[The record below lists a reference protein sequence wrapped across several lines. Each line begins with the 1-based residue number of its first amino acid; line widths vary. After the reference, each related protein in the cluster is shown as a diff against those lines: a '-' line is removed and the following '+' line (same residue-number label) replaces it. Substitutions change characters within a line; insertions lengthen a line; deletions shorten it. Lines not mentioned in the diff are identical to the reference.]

1 MIGPFKFHQADKLS
15 TRPLCE
21 SVSNKARA
29 RRRNREV
36 RSSLWKNPSMTSFVV
51 YRTMIVRSSSEAN
64 CEHEN
69 VLVTAFS
76 N

>member
-29 RRRNREV
+29 RRRNREG
-36 RSSLWKNPSMTSFVV
+36 RVV
-51 YRTMIVRSSSEAN
+51 SGKT
-64 CEHEN
+64 
-69 VLVTAFS
+69 LV
-76 N
+76 